1 MEMRL
6 LVTKGERDIFGQRLA
21 EARAKNGATFRDVG
35 RTQAYNRVRL
45 ESSNLYAL
53 FETQCDPAA
62 RMVAGVALHD
72 LEEFPQSC
80 HLPDLSHLPPRS
92 VLECSD
98 HWSLSRGAGMHSW
111 RGIAVQVVHRDPN
124 AVLVY
129 LAAGSSDH
137 CGFYSA
143 MGFVKAGEIV
153 EHPYLEGPDDG
164 KLWVQP
170 MILAGDA
177 LARLTASVRMQSI
190 DALDDYRIIR
200 FSNSDRLRPCVNRR
214 TNPAVAAGDPG
225 RTLARV
231 GIGLGANQES
241 NAQINLVS
249 PM

>member
-6 LVTKGERDIFGQRLA
+6 LTNQRERDIFAQRLA
-21 EARAKNGATFRDVG
+21 EARAKNGASFRDVG
-35 RTQAYNRVRL
+35 RTQVHNRVRL
-45 ESSNLYAL
+45 ASSNLYAL
-53 FETQCDPAA
+53 FEMEGDPAP
-62 RMVAGVALHD
+62 RMVAGAAIHD
-72 LEEFPQSC
+72 LDAYPQSC
-80 HLPDLSHLPPRS
+80 HQPDLSHLPPRS

-111 RGIAVQVVHRDPN
+111 RGIAVQLLHRDPS

-143 MGFVKAGEIV
+143 MGFVKAGDIV

-177 LARLTASVRMQSI
+177 LARMCAAVRTQPI
-190 DALDDYRIIR
+190 DVLDDYRIIR
-200 FSNSDRLRPCVNRR
+200 FGNSDRLRPCSRR
-214 TNPAVAAGDPG
+214 STSAVVE
-225 RTLARV
+225 ARAPDSA
-231 GIGLGANQES
+231 IARAGLGANNES
-241 NAQINLVS
+241 NAQIS
-249 PM
+249 